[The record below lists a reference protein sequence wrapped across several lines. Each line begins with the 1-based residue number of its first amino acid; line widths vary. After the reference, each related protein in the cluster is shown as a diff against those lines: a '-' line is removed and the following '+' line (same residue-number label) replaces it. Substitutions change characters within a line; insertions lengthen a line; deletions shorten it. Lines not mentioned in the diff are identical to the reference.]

1 MTKPKPIHFEKSMTE
16 LKQIVV
22 QLERGDLSLEDA
34 LDQFEKGI
42 SIARLC
48 QDVLTA
54 AEQKIEILTLTK
66 TAPNEDISEK
76 EHDE

>member
-1 MTKPKPIHFEKSMTE
+1 MTE